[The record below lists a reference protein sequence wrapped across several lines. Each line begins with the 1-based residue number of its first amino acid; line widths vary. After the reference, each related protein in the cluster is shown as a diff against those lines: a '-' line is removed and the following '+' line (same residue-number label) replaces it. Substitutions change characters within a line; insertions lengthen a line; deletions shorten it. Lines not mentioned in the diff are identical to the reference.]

1 MKNLQKYE
9 INVLQY
15 SNTQFV
21 QSNCNSI
28 TFYNVGSSTLL
39 IEQSIPLANGQ
50 TFTITGNEN
59 EICVKQFLITFTGGG
74 ENNAIIVKKN
84 YTD

>member
-1 MKNLQKYE
+1 MKHLQKYE
-9 INVLQY
+9 TAVLQY

-28 TFYNVGSSTLL
+28 TFYNVGTSTLL

-59 EICVKQFLITFTGGG
+59 EICVKQFLITFTGEGT
-74 ENNAIIVKKN
+74 NNAVIIKKFYIN
-84 YTD
+84 